1 MKHRNTE
8 NVRKTLCSMLLQVLA
23 LAGVFISKGVGAGI
37 LILSILYTGICM
49 AVLRKQNQRI
59 YICDKCGMEFPEQY
73 RVCPNCGNACEKMD
87 MERDLAK
94 VMEDENE
101 REPEETPEEL
111 ERNFAR
117 IEEMDIEKALALE
130 EEDIED
136 LLTEKNKND
145 DRIGI

>member
-1 MKHRNTE
+1 
-8 NVRKTLCSMLLQVLA
+8 
-23 LAGVFISKGVGAGI
+23 
-37 LILSILYTGICM
+37 
-49 AVLRKQNQRI
+49 
-59 YICDKCGMEFPEQY
+59 
-73 RVCPNCGNACEKMD
+73 MD

>member
-1 MKHRNTE
+1 
-8 NVRKTLCSMLLQVLA
+8 
-23 LAGVFISKGVGAGI
+23 
-37 LILSILYTGICM
+37 
-49 AVLRKQNQRI
+49 
-59 YICDKCGMEFPEQY
+59 
-73 RVCPNCGNACEKMD
+73 MD
-87 MERDLAK
+87 IERDLAK